1 MQASEGRVGRVFTLR
16 LDDGDV
22 IPGCIEGFASER
34 NIRLAQVVILGGVGS
49 GDVVSGPRAA
59 EMPPRAMVL
68 PVDGVHEVVGAGLL
82 APDEAGNPRLH
93 IHGALGRAG
102 TTLTGC
108 LREGIE
114 TWFMVEAIVTEI
126 VDDHTFRKPDATSGL
141 SLLSFDD

>member
-1 MQASEGRVGRVFTLR
+1 MQASEGKVGRVFTLR

-22 IPGCIEGFASER
+22 IPECIESFAAER
-34 NIRLAQVVILGGVGS
+34 NIKLAQVILLGGVGT

-59 EMPPRAMVL
+59 EMPPKAMLL
-68 PVDGVHEVVGAGLL
+68 PVDGVHEIMGAGLL
-82 APDEAGNPRLH
+82 APDAAGKPRLH

-108 LREGIE
+108 LREGVE
-114 TWFMVEAIVTEI
+114 TWFMVEAVLTEI
-126 VDDHTFRKPDATSGL
+126 LDDHTCRQQDAASGL

>member
-1 MQASEGRVGRVFTLR
+1 MQASEGKVGRVFTLR

-22 IPGCIEGFASER
+22 IPGCIESFASDH
-34 NIRLAQVVILGGVGS
+34 NISLAQVILLGGVGS

-68 PVDGVHEVVGAGLL
+68 PVDGVHEVLGAGLL
-82 APDEAGNPRLH
+82 APDEAGNPKLH

-126 VDDHTFRKPDATSGL
+126 LDDRTCRKPDAASGL